1 MRRVIPAVL
10 TAAACAVTLSGCV
23 LLPLLPQTGPQAT
36 PFSTDAPAGD
46 APAGWEDLDP
56 CDPSDRWVYVEG
68 YPVDEMEA
76 AGLEAEC
83 GGTYFDADVPT
94 YTSAGDSS
102 VSEDQLDELLEQLKA
117 AGYDESGSTFQRPQ
131 PGDEPGLVGSFQYD
145 RNIDDPDGYE
155 TIFVVNFWTGTQPIR
170 YQTFVDYE
178 SPATRALQR

>member
-1 MRRVIPAVL
+1 MRRLVPALLIAVG
-10 TAAACAVTLSGCV
+10 CAVSLSGCV

-36 PFSTDAPAGD
+36 PFTTDGPLAN
-46 APAGWEDLDP
+46 APAGWQDLDP

-68 YPVDEMEA
+68 YPVEEMEA

-83 GGTYFDADVPT
+83 GGTYFDSDVPT
-94 YTSAGDSS
+94 YTSVGDSS
-102 VSEDQLDELLEQLKA
+102 VSEDQLDTLLGQLEAVGYEQN
-117 AGYDESGSTFQRPQ
+117 GSTFQRPE

-145 RNIDDPDGYE
+145 RNTDPDGAE
-155 TIFVVNFWTGTQPIR
+155 TIFVVNFWTGAQPIQ